1 MQVEA
6 TLRALMLF
14 DVADGIQ
21 LDRVSGLLGGS
32 TDAGV
37 RSFGRAGSPAAPSP
51 EYVRFERP
59 PVIEHHAEARIRY
72 YDYGVISVELD
83 TAFSGDIAELV
94 QASSRWISDSQ
105 AESRARDFLVPRV
118 KRAISA
124 MTNPYAEWVSEDYY
138 LVLLPNLPGGAPEF
152 VQRCGTHIA
161 QIVRGES
168 TVLADEERQ
177 DVLNAR
183 ISYYPNDLA
192 VIGWSAA
199 LICDT
204 PTGTAPTV
212 QLIEYANS
220 QLLEYR
226 HYDDLL
232 TRVLADVYRD
242 MDEGTGFWARWRM
255 GRRAARLNTI
265 RLEVIELT
273 ERTDNAIKFLSDMFY
288 ARLYRLAARRVGVPD
303 YRNLVEQKL
312 RTAGELYQFMTDQ
325 FQQGRAFVLEVMV
338 VVILV
343 IELAFLFRGK

>member
-21 LDRVSGLLGGS
+21 LDLVSGLLGGS
-32 TDAGV
+32 ADSGV
-37 RSFGRAGSPAAPSP
+37 RSFGRATSQAAPSP

-59 PVIEHHAEARIRY
+59 PVIEHDPEGRIRY

-83 TAFSGDIAELV
+83 TAFSGDIEQLV

-105 AESRARDFLVPRV
+105 AETRARELLRRRV
-118 KRAISA
+118 ERAVSA
-124 MTNPYAEWVSEDYY
+124 MTNPYAEWMSEDYY
-138 LVLLPNLPGGAPEF
+138 IVLMSNLRFDAHEF
-152 VQRCGTHIA
+152 VDQCGMQIA

-168 TVLADEERQ
+168 KLLADEERQ
-177 DVLNAR
+177 DVLKAR
-183 ISYYPNDLA
+183 ISYYTNDLA

-204 PTGTAPTV
+204 PTGALPIV
-212 QLIEYANS
+212 QLVEYANT

-242 MDEGTGFWARWRM
+242 LDEGTGFWARWRM
-255 GRRAARLNTI
+255 GSRAARLNTI

-303 YRNLVEQKL
+303 YRNLVDQKL

-343 IELAFLFRGK
+343 IELVFLFRGK